1 MKGLPAEKAGIE
13 RMDIVLGIGGKELA
27 TPEEV
32 VAAIGQLGSGAKV
45 EVQIWHNRSLKSY
58 IVDFSS
64 ASPNIAP
71 LTTDQ
76 AMEAAAGDFD
86 SGHYF
91 DALKKYQK
99 IVRQN
104 PNDALAWYFIGQTL
118 EKKHESA
125 GAQAA

>member
-1 MKGLPAEKAGIE
+1 
-13 RMDIVLGIGGKELA
+13 MDIVLGIGGKELA